1 MGIALYYSL
10 LIGAVIGSICYLIKG
25 VKLWQEQKTAQ
36 EDQPTLKTIAL
47 LETAIGAFGVLL
59 WEQQSYINIQSLVG
73 KQMTGE
79 SSLTRKCSGS
89 RTAPAEAFVMPCFN
103 W

>member
-59 WEQQSYINIQSLVG
+59 WGTTVIVSIYNHL
-73 KQMTGE
+73 
-79 SSLTRKCSGS
+79 LANR
-89 RTAPAEAFVMPCFN
+89 
-103 W
+103 